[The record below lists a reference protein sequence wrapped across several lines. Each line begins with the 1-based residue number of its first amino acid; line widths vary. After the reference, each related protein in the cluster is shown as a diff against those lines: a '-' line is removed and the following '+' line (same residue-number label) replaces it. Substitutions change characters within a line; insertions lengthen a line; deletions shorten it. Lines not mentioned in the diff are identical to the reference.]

1 MQLFKSTVLF
11 ALAFVTFVTAAPTN
25 EDSVEARGQ
34 CKPPLESCAV
44 NSECCGDLCL
54 LGVSAPSCHT

>member
-1 MQLFKSTVLF
+1 MQFFKSTVLF
-11 ALAFVTFVTAAPTN
+11 ALTFVTFVAAAPTN
-25 EDSVEARGQ
+25 EDSVEPRGR
-34 CKPPLESCAV
+34 CVPLLNFCSV